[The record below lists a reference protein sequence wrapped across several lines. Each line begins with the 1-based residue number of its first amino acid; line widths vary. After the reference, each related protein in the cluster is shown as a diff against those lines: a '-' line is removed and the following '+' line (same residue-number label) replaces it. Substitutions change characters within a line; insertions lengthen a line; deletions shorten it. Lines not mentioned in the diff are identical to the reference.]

1 MVITDLVEGRERHCP
16 SNPRLEVGVGVAETA
31 EDVENKCAPRN
42 RLSEVTKGIHHPLH
56 ATAVLRDGEISLDE
70 GAECGVQLESTSL
83 TVAKELPLDR
93 NLGLTS
99 GAAKLPHDVLV
110 DEDVVIQGIALEGE
124 EHQIAPACVGGRR
137 EIKSDWHERPDVL
150 DTGRLGVELCGT
162 RICGDSWIHG
172 GRDRGNNNPE
182 VALGLSNML
191 GQRIS
196 GLAGTLPSKSDRSRS
211 RVAAVAVLAVV
222 RAATRAASVGLPAR
236 GHGGGRPAAVGG
248 RDAGG
253 GDPPR
258 AGQSAA
264 TAGGRSAAAGGGA
277 AAHLG
282 PEGGWQRL
290 EGGRRRRQ
298 IRAGR
303 EWGRRIR
310 PWLRWIRPWQRAAG
324 HPRRRR
330 LARRAATASSPQ
342 GGDATGNREEEAA
355 GVVKVKT
362 GLAGHGGS
370 GGGVGGWREVARVL
384 HLIYR
389 LIVQPNVSRA
399 NMFAQSFI
407 SSGGVE
413 ALLVL
418 LQREAKAGTELEATS
433 TNDMPCEIL
442 GSSIGRKLS
451 ISENQLLK
459 NLGGINFSI
468 TADNVQNNVYNVDKG
483 DGIVVG
489 IIHILGA
496 LLALGHLKF
505 ASSVGDPNLP
515 GGLLTTVHEDGNTMS
530 EDRVS
535 LLLFALQKAFQ
546 AAPKRLMTLNVY
558 MALISGVINVSSV
571 DENLNLY
578 DCGHSNLVLYRIF
591 CFWLAVIQRI
601 EPPMTSIA
609 EWPEWILEVLIYNYE
624 MDAKIN
630 VDGISI
636 GDIEDLIHNFLII
649 MLEHSMRQ
657 KDGWKDVEATIHC
670 AEWLSMVGGSST
682 GGQRI
687 RREESLPILKRR
699 LLGALL
705 DFSAREL
712 QVQTE
717 VIAAAA
723 AGVAAEGLSPE
734 EAKTQVENAAHLS
747 VALAENAIVILMLVE
762 DHLRSQ
768 GQHFCMSNS
777 LGSVVPSASMVSSAA
792 SQSNSLSRSRNE
804 TMDAG
809 ISGRSSLS
817 SDAGGLPLDVLTSM
831 ADSNGQISAAVMER
845 LTAAAA
851 AEPYESVKHA
861 FASYGSCIADLAES
875 WKYRSRLWYGVGIP
889 SKSDTFGGGGNGWGF
904 WKSVLEKDT
913 NGTWI
918 EFPLVKK
925 SVAMLQALLLDD
937 SGLGGGLGIGGGS
950 GPGSHHHAGS
960 MMPFD
965 SNNGNGRSSTRKP
978 RSALLWSVLGPI
990 LNMPINESKRQRV
1003 LVASSILYSEVWHAI
1018 GRDSYLEKVEAPIGW
1033 YHELTSSDGQ
1043 NPLIADHR
1051 ALAADALPIE
1061 AALSIISP
1069 GWAAAFASPPVAM
1082 ALAMMAAGASGT
1094 ETIAPSRNTLNR
1106 HDTSLPERKAGA
1118 KQQSFTSFQKPI
1130 ETAPNKPGFTPKDK
1144 AAAKAPALVA
1154 IRDLEQ
1160 TAKIGAGRGLSAV
1173 AMATS
1178 GQRRSAARNLQ
1189 RVEMERQ
1196 TQADGLNRH
1205 RASTGVRAW
1214 RHLLHCLTEMDRLYV
1229 PFGEPLCSPDRIFW
1243 KLDLTESSSRM
1254 RRFMKRNHKGFD
1266 HLGTASDYDQY
1277 DDRKLINNDAQ
1288 SNEGNPEGMLMRG
1301 IIVEL
1306 PSLMVRPLKVVQGIF
1321 QVTSKR
1327 INFII
1332 DENASDSNMDNH
1344 ASTSGQCDQQYKD
1357 RSWLISSLHQI
1368 YSRRYL
1374 LRRSA
1379 LELLW

>member
-1 MVITDLVEGRERHCP
+1 MARMDF
-16 SNPRLEVGVGVAETA
+16 
-31 EDVENKCAPRN
+31 
-42 RLSEVTKGIHHPLH
+42 
-56 ATAVLRDGEISLDE
+56 
-70 GAECGVQLESTSL
+70 
-83 TVAKELPLDR
+83 
-93 NLGLTS
+93 
-99 GAAKLPHDVLV
+99 
-110 DEDVVIQGIALEGE
+110 
-124 EHQIAPACVGGRR
+124 GG
-137 EIKSDWHERPDVL
+137 
-150 DTGRLGVELCGT
+150 
-162 RICGDSWIHG
+162 
-172 GRDRGNNNPE
+172 
-182 VALGLSNML
+182 
-191 GQRIS
+191 
-196 GLAGTLPSKSDRSRS
+196 
-211 RVAAVAVLAVV
+211 
-222 RAATRAASVGLPAR
+222 
-236 GHGGGRPAAVGG
+236 
-248 RDAGG
+248 
-253 GDPPR
+253 
-258 AGQSAA
+258 
-264 TAGGRSAAAGGGA
+264 
-277 AAHLG
+277 
-282 PEGGWQRL
+282 
-290 EGGRRRRQ
+290 
-298 IRAGR
+298 
-303 EWGRRIR
+303 
-310 PWLRWIRPWQRAAG
+310 
-324 HPRRRR
+324 
-330 LARRAATASSPQ
+330 
-342 GGDATGNREEEAA
+342 
-355 GVVKVKT
+355 
-362 GLAGHGGS
+362 
-370 GGGVGGWREVARVL
+370 
-384 HLIYR
+384 
-389 LIVQPNVSRA
+389 
-399 NMFAQSFI
+399 
-407 SSGGVE
+407 
-413 ALLVL
+413 
-418 LQREAKAGTELEATS
+418 
-433 TNDMPCEIL
+433 
-442 GSSIGRKLS
+442 
-451 ISENQLLK
+451 
-459 NLGGINFSI
+459 
-468 TADNVQNNVYNVDKG
+468 
-483 DGIVVG
+483 
-489 IIHILGA
+489 
-496 LLALGHLKF
+496 
-505 ASSVGDPNLP
+505 
-515 GGLLTTVHEDGNTMS
+515 
-530 EDRVS
+530 
-535 LLLFALQKAFQ
+535 
-546 AAPKRLMTLNVY
+546 
-558 MALISGVINVSSV
+558 
-571 DENLNLY
+571 
-578 DCGHSNLVLYRIF
+578 
-591 CFWLAVIQRI
+591 
-601 EPPMTSIA
+601 
-609 EWPEWILEVLIYNYE
+609 LIYNYE

-889 SKSDTFGGGGNGWGF
+889 SKSDTLGGGGNGWGL

-950 GPGSHHHAGS
+950 GPGMGVMTALYQLLDSDQPFLCMLRMTLVSMREDDNGEGDAFMRSINIKDVISEGSHHHAGS

-965 SNNGNGRSSTRKP
+965 SNNGNSRSSTRKP

-1018 GRDSYLEKVEAPIGW
+1018 GRDRWRPLLAGI
-1033 YHELTSSDGQ
+1033 HELTSSDGQ

-1082 ALAMMAAGASGT
+1082 ALAMMAAGAS
-1094 ETIAPSRNTLNR
+1094 
-1106 HDTSLPERKAGA
+1106 GA

-1178 GQRRSAARNLQ
+1178 GQRRSAGDTERAKRWNTSEAMSAAWMECLQSADSKSVSGRDFSALSYKYVAILVSGFALARNLQ

-1214 RHLLHCLTEMDRLYV
+1214 RHLLHCLTEMDRLYG

-1243 KLDLTESSSRM
+1243 KLDLTEV
-1254 RRFMKRNHKGFD
+1254 
-1266 HLGTASDYDQY
+1266 L
-1277 DDRKLINNDAQ
+1277 
-1288 SNEGNPEGMLMRG
+1288 
-1301 IIVEL
+1301 
-1306 PSLMVRPLKVVQGIF
+1306 QG
-1321 QVTSKR
+1321 
-1327 INFII
+1327 
-1332 DENASDSNMDNH
+1332 
-1344 ASTSGQCDQQYKD
+1344 
-1357 RSWLISSLHQI
+1357 
-1368 YSRRYL
+1368 
-1374 LRRSA
+1374 
-1379 LELLW
+1379 